1 MQLADRTSILK
12 QRELFFYLHSRHRLL
27 LNHSPSEW
35 FSIYKKEPPK
45 GLPKEGDTR
54 YFLRERMDMPRA
66 ATAMRAAAA
75 ATISLA
81 PVEGF
86 F

>member
-1 MQLADRTSILK
+1 MGV
-12 QRELFFYLHSRHRLL
+12 FYLNAGLYLQQNNR
-27 LNHSPSEW
+27 
-35 FSIYKKEPPK
+35 KKEPPK

-54 YFLRERMDMPRA
+54 YFLRERMEMPRA